1 MKNIF
6 VSHTANKMLIEYL
19 TASDRVLHS
28 VPDGG
33 RTYKAVDA
41 HADLYFCRMGVTEH
55 VCIFQGDSR
64 EIGKK
69 YPDNI
74 KFNAVCLD
82 RYLIHNLKYT
92 SHSLL
97 NEAKALRLEPVHVN
111 QGYTKCNCVVVDGH
125 SLITADGGII
135 GDLKKYPDIDVLPIC
150 QGFVRLDGFE
160 YGFLGGASGRV
171 GDEIIFNGD
180 LSAHPDY
187 AAIRQF
193 IESRGLKVKFFPD
206 YPLTDIG
213 SILAD
218 F

>member
-1 MKNIF
+1 MKNIYI
-6 VSHTANKMLIEYL
+6 SQNADRKLIDYL
-19 TASDRVLHS
+19 TSYDRTIHF
-28 VPDGG
+28 VPNGN
-33 RTYKAVDA
+33 RTYPAVDA
-41 HADLYFCRMGVTEH
+41 HADIYYCQTGVAQH
-55 VCIFQGDSR
+55 ARIIKAGLC
-64 EIGKK
+64 EIGEK

-74 KFNAVCLD
+74 PFNAVFLD
-82 RYLIHNLKYT
+82 RYCIHNLKHT
-92 SHSLL
+92 SPSLL
-97 NEAKALRLEPVHVN
+97 KEAKALGLEPVHVK

-135 GDLKKYPDIDVLPIC
+135 GNLKKYPDIDVLPIC

-171 GDEIIFNGD
+171 GDEIIFNGN

-187 AAIRQF
+187 EAIMQF
-193 IESRGLKVKFFPD
+193 IASRGLKVKFFPD